1 MHIDRTR
8 ERNDLGE
15 LASLAIFSLSL
26 PHTLAYELDALC
38 VFSGQGED
46 IRVLQP
52 MRQYWENKK
61 TKNRFF
67 LVAGH
72 NQKEKTWKELTLE
85 NLKKKPFNIKRLE
98 GVHVEPRFVH
108 TKDQAEWTVKKIEE
122 LGIKSCGIVATPF
135 HLLRAYMTTLAS
147 MRTRNIQIP
156 LIPIPVYLS
165 PENIVPE
172 SQLEAW
178 DMIQGEAE
186 RILAY
191 QKKGDVIS
199 YSEFRKYM
207 NWLWQEPLVKKF
219 L

>member
-72 NQKEKTWKELTLE
+72 NQKEK
-85 NLKKKPFNIKRLE
+85 
-98 GVHVEPRFVH
+98 
-108 TKDQAEWTVKKIEE
+108 KD
-122 LGIKSCGIVATPF
+122 
-135 HLLRAYMTTLAS
+135 
-147 MRTRNIQIP
+147 
-156 LIPIPVYLS
+156 YLFS
-165 PENIVPE
+165 FFPN
-172 SQLEAW
+172 SA
-178 DMIQGEAE
+178 A
-186 RILAY
+186 
-191 QKKGDVIS
+191 
-199 YSEFRKYM
+199 
-207 NWLWQEPLVKKF
+207 
-219 L
+219 